1 MHRLHICDMCAYIA
15 MIGLNRCTVE
25 NRCMLDICITA
36 HETGPPH
43 LVHIARTTKS
53 FFWALGSINPR
64 PSAGW
69 ATPAHLCHRHPA
81 GPGDDF
87 GVWWP
92 EMVFFILLTMIP
104 CVCLCREHMAM
115 LDDGWCRR
123 SYNRSRVKS
132 V

>member
-1 MHRLHICDMCAYIA
+1 
-15 MIGLNRCTVE
+15 
-25 NRCMLDICITA
+25 MLDICITA

-104 CVCLCREHMAM
+104 CVCVSLPRTNGNVGRWVVPQELQSVTCEECVK
-115 LDDGWCRR
+115 GVRR
-123 SYNRSRVKS
+123 VCEDI
-132 V
+132 